1 MRRFLPLLIAVLMA
15 PAAWADSALDRL
27 TLRSERLGWEAVGRL
42 DVGSVGFCTG
52 VLVAPDLVLTAA
64 HCLYDN
70 ANGIRRDPTKMMFR
84 AALRDG
90 HAVAQVQVRRAVVLP
105 GYDPLD
111 VDQLTQLQNDAA
123 LLQLT
128 RSIPAA
134 HAAPFTVGRRVNT
147 GDRVS
152 VVSYARGRSEA
163 PSWQRDCRVS
173 VRGQGAVGFTCDVDF
188 GSSGAPVFETTKGRP
203 RIVSIVSRG
212 SRSSAGIAAYGME
225 IAEPLR
231 KLKAAMIAGDGVF
244 PKETVSSRRVTVGGG
259 AQKSAGGAKFVRP

>member
-1 MRRFLPLLIAVLMA
+1 MIRSLCLALAVMVA
-15 PAAWADSALDRL
+15 PAARADTALDRL

-64 HCLYDN
+64 HCLYN
-70 ANGIRRDPTKMMFR
+70 NSTGARRDPTQMMFR

-90 HAVAQVQVRRAVVLP
+90 QAVAQVRVRRAVVLP

-128 RSIPAA
+128 QSIPAG
-134 HAAPFTVGRRVNT
+134 HAAPFTVGRAVDA

-163 PSWQRDCRVS
+163 PSWQRECRVS
-173 VRGQGAVGFTCDVDF
+173 GRGQGAIAFTCDVSF
-188 GSSGAPVFETTKGRP
+188 GSSGAPVFETSKGRP

-212 SRSSAGIAAYGME
+212 ARSSRGIVAYGME
-225 IAEPLR
+225 IAGPLR

-244 PKETVSSRRVTVGGG
+244 PKETVTSRRVTVQQG
-259 AQKSAGGAKFVRP
+259 APKSAGGARFVRP